1 MSRLREGKQGSTEP
15 GRHPGEQAID
25 TTHPNERSSAVIHV
39 SISTRRARP
48 YRRAR
53 AAGVSAVAL
62 SAILTLG
69 ACGSSSGGGGTGS
82 TDRPAPTTSQAA
94 PGGTTGAAQALT
106 LTPPADIKSSGKF
119 QVCADIVYP
128 PYTFMQ
134 NNKPAGIDV
143 DLADTLAKAMGVKV
157 EWVQTAFP
165 GIVGALQGGKCDAI
179 VNGINDTPEHAKVI
193 AQVPYLQD
201 NQGFVVRKGNPQHIE
216 TLDDLSGK
224 SVATQL
230 GSSTATTLE
239 GVNKNLQA
247 AGKAPMKIVTLP
259 QDTAAFS
266 ALLTGRVDAY
276 FQDSP
281 VLGYYASK
289 YSDVEVLPLVAARQ
303 TVVVG
308 IRKDDT
314 ALVDAITQGIKKMYE
329 LGLMQAIAKKWGDPS
344 TNYLPN
350 MPGPK

>member
-1 MSRLREGKQGSTEP
+1 VFHASPIPAGGRTHVPSRLGG
-15 GRHPGEQAID
+15 G
-25 TTHPNERSSAVIHV
+25 
-39 SISTRRARP
+39 
-48 YRRAR
+48 
-53 AAGVSAVAL
+53 AALIL
-62 SAILTLG
+62 SALVAVS
-69 ACGSSSGGGGTGS
+69 ACGSSGGQSAGSTTAQTPAVSQPPATQAPAASTPAPAASTGS
-82 TDRPAPTTSQAA
+82 SDTF
-94 PGGTTGAAQALT
+94 T
-106 LTPPADIKSSGKF
+106 LSAPADIKSAGKIEI
-119 QVCADIVYP
+119 CADIVYP

-134 NNKPAGIDV
+134 DNKPTGIDV
-143 DLADTLAKAMGVKV
+143 DAADTLAKAMGVSV
-157 EWVQTAFP
+157 EWVQTGFV
-165 GIVGALQGGKCDAI
+165 GIVGALQGGKCNAI
-179 VNGINDTPEHAKVI
+179 INGINDTAEHRKVI

-201 NQGFVVRKGNPQHIE
+201 NQGFVVKKGNPQNIQ

-239 GVNKNLQA
+239 GLNKKLQA

-289 YSDVEVLPLVAARQ
+289 YPEVQVLPLIGAHQ

-308 IRKDDT
+308 IRKNDT
-314 ALVDAITQGIKKMYE
+314 QLIDAVTQGIKKMYE
-329 LGLMQAIAKKWGDPS
+329 LGLMQQIAKKWNDPPA
-344 TNYLPN
+344 NLLAN
-350 MPGPK
+350 MPGPTS